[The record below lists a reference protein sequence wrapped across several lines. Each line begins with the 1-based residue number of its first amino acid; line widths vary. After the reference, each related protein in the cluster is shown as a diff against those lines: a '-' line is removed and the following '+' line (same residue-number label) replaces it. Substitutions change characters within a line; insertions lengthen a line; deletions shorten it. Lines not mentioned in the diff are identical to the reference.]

1 MTKPTL
7 VAQKLG
13 ALLRRLSSNHDGEVL
28 ATVHAIIRTLNSAG
42 SDLHA
47 LADKVEQT
55 NVIPEADMKR
65 LYQAGYDAGVAA
77 SEKQFYGDGDFRTVN
92 GSDPDWSEIAKY
104 RYRKRDQ
111 LNEREAE
118 FIGSVSSQLVWRAPS
133 EKQRKWLLSI
143 LYKLGG
149 KLE

>member
-1 MTKPTL
+1 MTNPTP

-77 SEKQFYGDGDFRTVN
+77 SEKQFYGNGDFRTVKAATPI
-92 GSDPDWSEIAKY
+92 GQKSQSTATASAISLMSAKRHSSE
-104 RYRKRDQ
+104 
-111 LNEREAE
+111 
-118 FIGSVSSQLVWRAPS
+118 V
-133 EKQRKWLLSI
+133 
-143 LYKLGG
+143 
-149 KLE
+149 